1 MFTPETAHPDY
12 PALDLDSS
20 TVQNTVDD
28 AICNHCNGGDIAD
41 IAEALANEIVD
52 DVRSALWNLH
62 HPDYTPDIGDD
73 EVTVDPDEDPLDVLR
88 STLADLDPDA
98 LRDAYT
104 PPVYDHDL
112 EMIYSEYSVD
122 VDEFAADYDDLNGIV
137 IAHSLG
143 SVIARVTDE
152 WLADKADDVANDV
165 VNFAADAIAA
175 DILDALALV
184 L

>member
-20 TVQNTVDD
+20 TVLDAVDS
-28 AICNHCNGGDIAD
+28 AIRNQTDGEIDD
-41 IAEALANEIVD
+41 IAEALASAIAD

-73 EVTVDPDEDPLDVLR
+73 EVTVDPDEDPLEILR
-88 STLADLDPDA
+88 STLADLNPDA

-112 EMIYSEYSVD
+112 EEVYREYSSD
-122 VDEFAADYDDLNGIV
+122 VDEYAEEVDLNGIV
-137 IAHSLG
+137 IAYSLDA
-143 SVIARVTDE
+143 VIARVTEE
-152 WLADKADDVANDV
+152 WLADKAVDVADDL
-165 VNFAADAIAA
+165 VNFAAEAIAA
-175 DILDALALV
+175 DILGVLALV